1 MKTDRELENWQSLW
15 QADEQIPR
23 DLRERAMRQVRRMRI
38 MLAGDIAVTVVMG
51 GGAVVWAL
59 NSDHLAVR
67 LLAVWIWT
75 TIAAAWIFRYFNGHF
90 NNWTGAAPSTDA
102 FFETWVKRCRET
114 RRNLQ
119 FGFGLGIIQLV
130 VSSAWVFR
138 ELHRDHGI
146 SLLTFVT
153 MARLDVAWLCA
164 GLLFAWAVRF
174 YKKVSADLT
183 YAERLRDEWVTG
195 APIPVLSPDVRPRV
209 RKRRLLESIIAFS
222 DSLDWQLRRKK
233 KRAWKL

>member
-1 MKTDRELENWQSLW
+1 MKTDPELETWQSLW
-15 QADEQIPR
+15 QADAQLPR
-23 DLRERAMRQVRRMRI
+23 DLRGRALRQVRRMRI

-59 NSDHLAVR
+59 NSGHFAVR
-67 LLAVWIWT
+67 LLAIWIWT
-75 TIAAAWIFRYFNGHF
+75 TILAAWIFRYWNSHF

-102 FFETWVKRCRET
+102 FFETWVKRCREI

-119 FGFGLGIIQLV
+119 FGFGLGIVQLI
-130 VSSAWVFR
+130 VSSAWVFH

-146 SLLTFVT
+146 SFLTFIT

-164 GLLFAWAVRF
+164 GLLFAWAFRF
-174 YKKVSADLT
+174 YRKVSADLT
-183 YAERLRDEWVTG
+183 YAQGLRDEWATG
-195 APIPVLSPDVRPRV
+195 EPIPVLPPEGPPV
-209 RKRRLLESIIAFS
+209 RKRRFLESITLFS
-222 DSLDWQLRRKK
+222 ERLDWHLRRKK